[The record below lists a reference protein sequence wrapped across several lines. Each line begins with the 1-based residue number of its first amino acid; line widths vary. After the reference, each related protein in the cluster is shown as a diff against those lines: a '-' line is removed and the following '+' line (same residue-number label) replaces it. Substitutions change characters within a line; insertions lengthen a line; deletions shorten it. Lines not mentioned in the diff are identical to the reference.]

1 MKMVRSYVMGET
13 KRVKIALVNPPPP
26 SPLAFVDY
34 QYPLIG
40 LAYMAAVLE
49 KNGYDVAVV
58 DCPALKMTYKQ
69 AEHAIRLFEPDIVG
83 ITSVAATFTS
93 ALQIARDMKERYS
106 QALIV
111 FGGPHVT
118 VMDEQIIRDHGE
130 VDIIV
135 RGEGEQTIADLAHCV
150 SNSGSKSLN
159 KVKGITF
166 RKETSLVRTPDR
178 PLIEKLDEL
187 PFPAYHYFPLRKYQ
201 IFGKLGLPMVTSRGC
216 VSQCTFCSVPQIAGK
231 HVRARSPKNVVDELV
246 WIRDEYKADFIT
258 FTDEV
263 FTYEKERVLEI
274 CSEIKRRKLK
284 VPWDCQ
290 TRADCVS
297 REVLAKMRSANCQ
310 LVSFGVESGSQKMLN
325 AMKKGTTVQQNE
337 MAIKWAKETGLS
349 VIIYLIVGYPGETK
363 ESLKQTFDFIKK
375 TEPDDVYMYLATP
388 YPSTELGDLV
398 KDTCWKISRDWSH
411 YEMQTPVFEKAGLSF
426 EKINNEREIFY
437 NDLYSPSYILRQ
449 SLKGTIYSQIMM
461 QNALHQLL
469 WRIKLPWLSAN
480 FKKLIRL

>member
-1 MKMVRSYVMGET
+1 MGET

-26 SPLAFVDY
+26 SLLAFVDY

-49 KNGYDVAVV
+49 KNGYDVTVV
-58 DCPALKMTYKQ
+58 DAPAYKMTYKET
-69 AEHAIRLFEPDIVG
+69 EHAIRLFEPDIVG

-93 ALQIARDMKERYS
+93 ALQVAKDIKTSYPR
-106 QALIV
+106 ALTV
-111 FGGPHVT
+111 FGGPHAT
-118 VMDEQIIRDHGE
+118 VMDRQIISEHEE
-130 VDIIV
+130 VDVVV
-135 RGEGEQTIADLAHCV
+135 RGEGEQTIADLARYV
-150 SNSGSKSLN
+150 SNSGLKSLN
-159 KVKGITF
+159 EIEGITF
-166 RKETSLVRTPDR
+166 RKNGGVVRTPNR
-178 PLIEKLDEL
+178 PFIQNLDEL

-216 VSQCTFCSVPQIAGK
+216 ASQCTFCYVPQIAGN
-231 HVRARSPKNVVDELV
+231 HFRTRSPKNVVDELE
-246 WIRDEYKADFIT
+246 WTQNEYKADFIT

-263 FTYEKERVLEI
+263 FTYEKERVFEI
-274 CSEIKRRKLK
+274 CSEIKRRNLK

-290 TRADCVS
+290 TRADHVS
-297 REVLAKMRSANCQ
+297 RELLAKMKNANCQ
-310 LVSFGVESGSQKMLN
+310 LISFGVESGSQEILN

-337 MAIKWAKETGLS
+337 MAVKWAKESGIS
-349 VIIYLIVGYPGETK
+349 VAISLIIGYPGETK

-375 TEPDDVYMYLATP
+375 TEPDDIYMYLATP
-388 YPSTELGDLV
+388 YPNTELRDLV
-398 KDTCWKISRDWSH
+398 EDMCWKISPDWRH
-411 YEMQTPVFEKAGLSF
+411 YEMQTPVFENSRVSF
-426 EKINNEREIFY
+426 EKMNNEREIFY
-437 NDLYSPSYILRQ
+437 NKLYSPSYILRQ

>member
-1 MKMVRSYVMGET
+1 MGET

-26 SPLAFVDY
+26 SVLAFVDY

-58 DCPALKMTYKQ
+58 DCPAYKMTYKN

-93 ALQIARDMKERYS
+93 ALQVAKDIKESYPR
-106 QALIV
+106 ALTV
-111 FGGPHVT
+111 FGGPHAT
-118 VMDEQIIRDHGE
+118 VMDKQIIGEHKE
-130 VDIIV
+130 VDVVV
-135 RGEGEQTIADLAHCV
+135 RGEGEQTIADLARCA
-150 SNSGSKSLN
+150 SNSGLKGLHE
-159 KVKGITF
+159 VEGITF
-166 RKETSLVRTPDR
+166 RKDGSIVRTPNR
-178 PLIEKLDEL
+178 PFIQNLDEL
-187 PFPAYHYFPLRKYQ
+187 PYPAYHYFPLRKYQ
-201 IFGKLGLPMVTSRGC
+201 IFRKLGLPMVTSRGC
-216 VSQCTFCSVPQIAGK
+216 ASQCTFCSVPQIAGN
-231 HVRARSPKNVVDELV
+231 HFRARSPKNVADELE

-274 CSEIKRRKLK
+274 CSEIKIRNLK

-290 TRADCVS
+290 TRADRVS
-297 REVLAKMRSANCQ
+297 RELLAKMRNANCK
-310 LVSFGVESGSQKMLN
+310 LIAFGVESGSQKILN

-337 MAIKWAKETGLS
+337 MAVKWAKEAGIS
-349 VIIYLIVGYPGETK
+349 VAISLILGYPGETK

-375 TEPDDVYMYLATP
+375 NEPDDVYMFLATP
-388 YPSTELGDLV
+388 YPDTELGDLV
-398 KDTCWKISRDWSH
+398 KDMCWKISQDWSR
-411 YEMQTPVFEKAGLSF
+411 YEMQTPVFENSSLSF
-426 EKINNEREIFY
+426 EKMNNEREIFY
-437 NDLYSPSYILRQ
+437 NNLYSPSYILRQ